1 MNQLSKPYKK
11 TVSASRTAL
20 TFCGGTGSVTGAN
33 FLLEIDGPKPF
44 KILVDCGLEQGS
56 DTAEK
61 FNQTPFPYNPAD
73 INVLLVTHA
82 HADHIGRIPKLIK
95 DGFRGVIYS
104 TPATRD
110 LAEVMLSDAVHL
122 LSREASHLNQ
132 PPLYDEQNVQTTF
145 TLWHTI
151 SYYIPTDIGGF
162 VSVLAKDSGH
172 ILGAAMYELHIG
184 ANACPNLGVFSS
196 TFKKSILSPLSPTKK
211 YGEQVVVFTGD
222 LGNSPALFLRDTDSV
237 AGADYL
243 VMESVYGDRN
253 HESKEDRRAELA
265 AVITDTV
272 TRKRTLIIPA
282 FSLERTQDILFEINE
297 LERSGKIPS
306 IPIYMDSPLAE
317 KVTEIYHR
325 YSADFNDRAK
335 QLITLEKDIF
345 TVPKLKIIIN
355 NRDSQRVDTLPSPK
369 IIMAGSGM
377 SVGGRIIRHERHFL
391 PDPNTTLLLVGYQA
405 VGTLG
410 RQFQDNAKEV
420 TIDGERV
427 LVKAEIKTILGY
439 SSHKDSDHLIE
450 FVATAESTLKKV
462 FVTMGEPKSE
472 LFLAQRLRDYIGV
485 NAVVPKLGDTIV
497 LS

>member
-11 TVSASRTAL
+11 TVSTSRTTL

-33 FLLEIDGPKPF
+33 FLLEINEPKPF

-73 INVLLVTHA
+73 IDVLLVTHA

-95 DGFRGVIYS
+95 DGFHGVIYS

-110 LAEVMLSDAVHL
+110 LAQVMLADAVHL
-122 LSREASHLNQ
+122 LSREASHRNQ
-132 PPLYDEQNVQTTF
+132 PALYDEQNVQATF

-151 SYYIPTDIGGF
+151 SYYIPTDIGGS

-184 ANACPNLGVFSS
+184 ANACPNLGVFPS
-196 TFKKSILSPLSPTKK
+196 TSEKSVPPAAKK
-211 YGEQVVVFTGD
+211 YGEQVIVFTGD
-222 LGNSPALFLRDTDSV
+222 LGNSPALFLRDTDTV

-253 HESKEDRRAELA
+253 HESKEERRAELI
-265 AVITDTV
+265 AVIADTAA
-272 TRKRTLIIPA
+272 RKRTLIIPA

-297 LERSGKIPS
+297 LERSSKIPS
-306 IPIYMDSPLAE
+306 IPVYMDSPLAE
-317 KVTEIYHR
+317 KVTEIYRR
-325 YSADFNDRAK
+325 YSVDFNDKAK
-335 QLITLEKDIF
+335 QLATVEKDIF
-345 TVPKLKIIIN
+345 TVPKLKIINN
-355 NRDSQRVDTLPSPK
+355 NRDSERVDTLPSPK

-391 PDPNTTLLLVGYQA
+391 PDANTTLLLVGYQA

-410 RQFQDNAKEV
+410 RELQDHAKEV
-420 TIDGERV
+420 VIDGERV
-427 LVKAEIKTILGY
+427 LVKAEVKAILGY
-439 SSHKDSDHLIE
+439 SSHKDSDRLVE
-450 FVATAESTLKKV
+450 FVAAVAPTLKKV

-472 LFLAQRLRDYIGV
+472 LFLAQRLRDYVGV
-485 NAVVPKLGDTIV
+485 NAVVPKQGDTVV